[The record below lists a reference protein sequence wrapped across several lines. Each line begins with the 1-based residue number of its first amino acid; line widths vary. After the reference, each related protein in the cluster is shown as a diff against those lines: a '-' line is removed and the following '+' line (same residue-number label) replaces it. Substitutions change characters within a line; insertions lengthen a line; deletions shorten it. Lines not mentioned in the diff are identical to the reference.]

1 MNYPCTVTNPMLKRK
16 PKVNQDILDDKS
28 YTLGKKFSN
37 QERPETCPDPKKLA
51 RPFSST
57 LHQGGLNFKPMSA
70 LQVSTLEKMV
80 EGGLQE
86 HEIAEQ
92 ADKFN
97 KENEEGKDEDK
108 EKDSDESEHEEQGP
122 VHKLLGKSCYKA
134 QSQFSDNQ
142 NKSINSQ
149 NYKQMIGNGS
159 TINTAEYHVDLMP
172 APKKGA
178 AKKKPAEAP
187 KPPSDPA
194 EKKVRAKKAPA
205 PIFPVVEPL
214 PENPN

>member
-1 MNYPCTVTNPMLKRK
+1 
-16 PKVNQDILDDKS
+16 
-28 YTLGKKFSN
+28 
-37 QERPETCPDPKKLA
+37 
-51 RPFSST
+51 
-57 LHQGGLNFKPMSA
+57 
-70 LQVSTLEKMV
+70 
-80 EGGLQE
+80 
-86 HEIAEQ
+86 
-92 ADKFN
+92 
-97 KENEEGKDEDK
+97 
-108 EKDSDESEHEEQGP
+108 
-122 VHKLLGKSCYKA
+122 
-134 QSQFSDNQ
+134 
-142 NKSINSQ
+142 
-149 NYKQMIGNGS
+149 MIGNGS